1 MNANTLIENKN
12 KDDVKLNPDEIRIK
26 KDIICLGPGSDPFN
40 NILFYDNEYNT
51 GKLKQEDV
59 SKLLPKRY
67 KYKIIKIF
75 LTSKDNNKIKAAA
88 NALNNYKI
96 RYKGYIDLYN
106 PIEPKEKNI
115 EIKTFELDEDMDNK
129 DNQLDKKKDNQ
140 KGYNRFRDKL
150 FSKKK

>member
-1 MNANTLIENKN
+1 M
-12 KDDVKLNPDEIRIK
+12 
-26 KDIICLGPGSDPFN
+26 
-40 NILFYDNEYNT
+40 
-51 GKLKQEDV
+51 
-59 SKLLPKRY
+59 PKRY